1 MQHIFSWP
9 TDCRQTDRS
18 HYWIYVE
25 QPMII
30 PSQMPQMKEN
40 DVHGVMIRL
49 TASFLRELVHSLSH
63 FANKLGPVVLDNWG
77 VLFWSYSPFIHNC
90 FVCIFATDMTLLE
103 PFSTVSVCLLFH
115 GIIFEITGFPRCLSV
130 CYHGFPCFCPWFSR
144 VFVHGFPVSFR
155 CGSARM
161 ALPCCRCRR
170 RKMVRRRGRCTLR
183 AAPLGSC
190 KMWGVP

>member
-1 MQHIFSWP
+1 MPHIFSWP

-77 VLFWSYSPFIHNC
+77 VLFWSYSPFRAESFKWGAGRAHYPHLENSIENTETECRKLKCLH
-90 FVCIFATDMTLLE
+90 VSEGKTCIELE
-103 PFSTVSVCLLFH
+103 P
-115 GIIFEITGFPRCLSV
+115 I
-130 CYHGFPCFCPWFSR
+130 
-144 VFVHGFPVSFR
+144 
-155 CGSARM
+155 
-161 ALPCCRCRR
+161 
-170 RKMVRRRGRCTLR
+170 
-183 AAPLGSC
+183 
-190 KMWGVP
+190 